1 VKSKATVGQ
10 WTEDKLIRKLLAGFV
25 QGADVDVGP
34 GDDCAVVQT
43 KKHDRLLWKTDCV
56 IEEVHF
62 RREMGAA
69 AIGRKAMARCV
80 SDFAAMAGTPRWALV
95 TVAIPETLP
104 QRFLQSIYRG
114 IRQVTEAFGV
124 SLVGGETSR
133 SPGPIFLNVALAG
146 LATPGP
152 ILRSGSQVGDAIF
165 VTGRLGGSFAS
176 GRHLRFTPRLEQA
189 HWLARQPAR
198 LRPTA
203 MMDLSDGLASDL
215 PRLSQASGI
224 EYRVQP
230 GSIPRHRGVTLEQ
243 ALTEGEDY
251 ELLFTS
257 PGRSADSLEKNWAQ
271 AWPQVRLTRIGEMVP
286 PGVPLGQGQ
295 RLEVAGFA
303 HFSGDQATKKAPKE
317 APKD

>member
-1 VKSKATVGQ
+1 MKSKASVGQ
-10 WTEDKLIRKLLAGFV
+10 WTEDELIRKLLEGFV
-25 QGADVDVGP
+25 QGADVPVGP
-34 GDDCAVVQT
+34 GDDCAVVRII
-43 KKHDRLLWKTDCV
+43 KRDRLLWKTDCV

-62 RREMGAA
+62 RQAMGAT

-95 TVAIPETLP
+95 TVAVPESLP
-104 QRFLQSIYRG
+104 QRFLQGIYRG
-114 IRQVTEAFGV
+114 IRQLTEAFGV

-146 LATPGP
+146 SATPGP

-176 GRHLRFTPRLEQA
+176 GRHLCFTPRLAQA
-189 HWLARQPAR
+189 HWLARQPTR

-215 PRLSQASGI
+215 PRLARASGV
-224 EYRVQP
+224 EYRVEP
-230 GSIPRHRGVTLEQ
+230 CLVPLHRGASLDQ

-257 PGRSADSLEKNWAQ
+257 PGKSADQLEKNWTQ
-271 AWPQVRLTRIGEMVP
+271 AWPELRLTRIGQIVP
-286 PGVPLGQGQ
+286 AGRG
-295 RLEVAGFA
+295 RALEVAGFA
-303 HFSGDQATKKAPKE
+303 HFSGDQATKKPTRQAPKY
-317 APKD
+317 